1 MKNYHS
7 LMRCSI
13 PFKSD
18 VFVKEIDRFGFNGV
32 REHLVS
38 IHLKLKLILKYD
50 AKAIETSSFQ

>member
-1 MKNYHS
+1 
-7 LMRCSI
+7 MRCSN

-18 VFVKEIDRFGFNGV
+18 VFVKEIDRFNGV

-38 IHLKLKLILKYD
+38 IHLKLKLILEYD

>member
-18 VFVKEIDRFGFNGV
+18 VFVKEIDRFGLMGLGN
-32 REHLVS
+32 
-38 IHLKLKLILKYD
+38 I
-50 AKAIETSSFQ
+50 

>member
-38 IHLKLKLILKYD
+38 IHLKLKLILE
-50 AKAIETSSFQ
+50 I